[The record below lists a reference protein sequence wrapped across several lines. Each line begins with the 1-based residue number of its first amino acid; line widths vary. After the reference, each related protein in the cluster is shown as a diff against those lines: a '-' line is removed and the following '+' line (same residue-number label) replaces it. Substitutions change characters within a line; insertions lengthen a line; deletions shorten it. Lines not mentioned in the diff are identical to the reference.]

1 MKQFR
6 IDKNVPIETINRS
19 KHKTTIDKME
29 TGDSV
34 QFWKINKARSFQTV
48 INRHGFHS
56 AMRKTDDG
64 WRVWKLEQRDN

>member
-19 KHKTTIDKME
+19 KYKATIDKME

-48 INRHGFHS
+48 RS
-56 AMRKTDDG
+56 
-64 WRVWKLEQRDN
+64 